1 MMKKKKMIYA
11 LATVLVVGLT
21 TPISAASPKLSQTSL
36 TLVPKEKKTLTVSGT
51 KKKIT
56 WSSSKKA
63 VVTVSK
69 KGVVSAKKVGAAT
82 ITAKIAGKKLKCKVV
97 VKKKQAEKPI
107 SSSDIVISDHVER
120 KIPKET
126 YWYETGRAY
135 VGETVDL
142 LFTRFHEGPRP
153 EGIKDYCSDDYETE
167 ATKYGSLY
175 AWLKYGNGL
184 NREDVSWRSTDSS
197 LISVTKDGMA
207 TMSFCDAKV
216 GESDYRWNLGYSKKI
231 DVNLIGSVD
240 GKDIIKINYNEIKVR
255 ESTFFT
261 EVSCDLKPG
270 EAPYR
275 YAAEL
280 KVGETVGMRE
290 ITSHFGDNPLFTPSS
305 YMNENL
311 TSFYLNTNNSVIGI
325 YQRLHIGNPKPMLPI
340 NTPGRS
346 LGGWAGSTGDAI
358 FKGEHPGKVTIKG
371 VFGDNPGYPA
381 VEIQFTVVD
390 K

>member
-56 WSSSKKA
+56 WSSSRKA

-97 VKKKQAEKPI
+97 VKKKQAKKPI

-120 KIPKET
+120 KIPKKT
-126 YWYETGRAY
+126 YWHEQMSGY

-142 LFTRFHEGPRP
+142 LFTRFLEGPRS
-153 EGIKDYCSDDYETE
+153 EGIKDYCSEDYETE

-184 NREDVSWRSTDSS
+184 NREDVSWRSTDPS

-207 TMSFCDAKV
+207 TMSFCDAKKDDP
-216 GESDYRWNLGYSKKI
+216 DYRWNKDYAKEV
-231 DVNLIGSVD
+231 DVDLIGSVD
-240 GKDIIKINYNEIKVR
+240 GKDIIEINYNEIKVR
-255 ESTFFT
+255 EGSFFF
-261 EVSCDLKPG
+261 EAVYELNPG
-270 EAPYR
+270 EALYK
-275 YAAEL
+275 YEAEL
-280 KVGETVGMRE
+280 KVGETVTMRG
-290 ITSHFGDNPLFTPSS
+290 ITNYFGDDPAFTPSTFV
-305 YMNENL
+305 NTDN
-311 TSFYLNTNNSVIGI
+311 SFYETTNSSVVGI
-325 YQRLHIGNPKPMLPI
+325 YQRLNIGKTKPMLPI

-346 LGGWAGSTGDAI
+346 LGGWAGSTGDAV

-371 VFGDNPGYPA
+371 LMGDNTGYTA
-381 VEIQFTVVD
+381 VEINFIVVD